1 MLLFME
7 NNNDGMIGTP
17 HCNSNL
23 KVHSSM
29 CGQLTM
35 MLDKV
40 GSILPSIEAAQ
51 PGCRAGIEELCNL
64 YNTVDKGKLIIQNC
78 IECSSLYLAI
88 TGEATAMRCERI
100 RNSMRRSLFLIQNMI
115 PSMLANQIVDIHD
128 DLGDLKFHVDPEEE
142 EAGKAILKML
152 RQSDATQELERQT
165 FLLACSKLN
174 LTTTKD
180 ILVERRA
187 IKKLLNKMN
196 GNDPK
201 KEGILNFFLYLV
213 RKYGKDIKPE
223 AGAKKEML
231 NTATLIASENS
242 ALNKCTPDTSS
253 KIGIYEDQNNFT
265 GVAAPPTELC
275 CPISMKLMCD
285 PVIIASGQTYE
296 RENIE
301 RWFSKGYDTCPRTKV
316 KLENFTIT
324 QNTCMQAVIYNW
336 CKDHKLE
343 CTYLPEQFHD
353 YSLPS
358 LHDISVP
365 LVADR
370 YRDYIFEHSNSSF
383 SLSGASYLL
392 SSPVRETDVS
402 KASSTHSLSS
412 LHGISVPL
420 IADRNMDYK
429 AEHRSSSFAPSGAS
443 YTSSPLRETG
453 VPKASFAKLY
463 SNANCQLYLSFGNF
477 DQEMFLNF
485 FHELSVLPV
494 ELQRKAIK
502 DLKNVLNGENQIWQH
517 MLSNGFVEAF
527 LQFIKNDNVRYTL
540 QAQKTGIQFFLTF
553 LCNSRTRIL
562 STHWSISEEALRLIV
577 SFLDSELK
585 LEALLIL
592 HELMHQ
598 PSCRGSPLMASS
610 VAPSVIGALD
620 TGDNECLELALQII
634 CELSSINDIK
644 PRLISS
650 DMIAKLSA
658 LLGEVSLTEYCLKIL
673 RNLCEA
679 KQAADL
685 MIRSDDCLG
694 SISDHLDTGSREAQ
708 EHASVILHTV
718 LCSRSSEGRA
728 LVTREGVIPA
738 LVDLSVNG
746 TELAKASSAKLLR
759 LLTESRVAHAAEC
772 VVESSPNGSICKQPL
787 SKSARYIPRKLN
799 IFSRPRS
806 PFASSRLRTL

>member
-1 MLLFME
+1 ME
-7 NNNDGMIGTP
+7 NNNDGMIATP
-17 HCNSNL
+17 RCNSNL

-40 GSILPSIEAAQ
+40 SSILPSIEAAQ

-100 RNSMRRSLFLIQNMI
+100 RISMRRSLFLIQNMI
-115 PSMLANQIVDIHD
+115 PSQLANQIVDIHD
-128 DLGDLKFHVDPEEE
+128 DLGDMKFHVDPEEE

-152 RQSDATQELERQT
+152 RQSDATEELECQT

-174 LTTTKD
+174 LTTPKD

-187 IKKLLNKMN
+187 IKKLLSKMN

-201 KEGILNFFLYLV
+201 KDGILNFFLYLV

-223 AGAKKEML
+223 IGAKNEMV
-231 NTATLIASENS
+231 NTASPIICTTLIGSDNS
-242 ALNKCTPDTSS
+242 TLHKYTPDTSS
-253 KIGIYEDQNNFT
+253 KTGRYEDQNKFS

-316 KLENFTIT
+316 KLKNFTIT

-336 CKDHKLE
+336 CKDHKPE

-353 YSLPS
+353 YSQPS
-358 LHDISVP
+358 LQDISVP
-365 LVADR
+365 LIADR
-370 YRDYIFEHSNSSF
+370 NRDYIFEHSNSSF
-383 SLSGASYLL
+383 SLSGASYL

-402 KASSTHSLSS
+402 KASFTHSLSS

-420 IADRNMDYK
+420 IADRNLDYK
-429 AEHRSSSFAPSGAS
+429 ADHSSSPFAPS
-443 YTSSPLRETG
+443 YISSPLREMG
-453 VPKASFAKLY
+453 VSKASFAKLY

-517 MLSNGFVEAF
+517 MLSNGFIEAF
-527 LQFIKNDNVRYTL
+527 LQFIKNDNFRYTL

-553 LCNSRTRIL
+553 LCNSRARIL
-562 STHWSISEEALRLIV
+562 STHWSISEDALQLIV

-598 PSCRGSPLMASS
+598 RSCRGSPLMASS

-620 TGDNECLELALQII
+620 TGDSECLELALQII
-634 CELSSINDIK
+634 SELSSINDIK
-644 PRLISS
+644 PLFISS
-650 DMIAKLSA
+650 DMIAKLST
-658 LLGEVSLTEYCLKIL
+658 LLGHVSLTEYCLKIL

-685 MIRSDDCLG
+685 IVRSEDCLG

-708 EHASVILHTV
+708 EHASVIIYTV
-718 LCSRSSEGRA
+718 LCSRGTEGRA

-746 TELAKASSAKLLR
+746 TDVARASSAKLLR

-772 VVESSPNGSICKQPL
+772 VVESSPDRSSCKQPM
-787 SKSARYIPRKLN
+787 SKSARFIPRKLN